1 MSGTD
6 SSARRDVDPR
16 RQGQGDVARN
26 ALLKLS
32 SEIVGRAASLA
43 LTLLAVQHLGPRG
56 FGVYSHGLAIGLVI
70 AQVADLGL
78 QVTCAREV
86 AMHGRAARR
95 FVASAFALKFLLCLP
110 VLLILLPLAATRTAE
125 LRSTYLWLG
134 LAMLA
139 QTFIEFA
146 AHVFRGQQQI
156 GREARLLAGARIVML
171 VVGAAVLSQSTE
183 LSAFALAILLSTA
196 LFGALAIRELRR
208 DQWLAPAGR
217 SEAYQPILMKV
228 LRQALPLGIA
238 TVISITY
245 TRTAI
250 LLLDYLLDEQAVAQY
265 SAAFRLVEP
274 LQIVPAAV
282 MAAVFPA
289 YARALTEDPR
299 RAKWLGLAS
308 TVLLASLGAALGL
321 ILWLG
326 APWIVAVLFPDS
338 MADSA
343 GVLRVLGLALAP
355 TFANYVL
362 THLLIARGQTHFNLL
377 FVLLMFIVHLGVSWW
392 LIPEHGATGAAISV
406 VVAEL
411 GLTLFCASTLA
422 WMPWADEAPR
432 RATGYE

>member
-1 MSGTD
+1 M
-6 SSARRDVDPR
+6 
-16 RQGQGDVARN
+16 
-26 ALLKLS
+26 
-32 SEIVGRAASLA
+32 
-43 LTLLAVQHLGPRG
+43 AVQHLGPHG

-86 AMHGRAARR
+86 AVHGRSARG
-95 FVASAFALKFLLCLP
+95 FVASAFALKCLLCLP
-110 VLLILLPLAATRTAE
+110 VLLLLLPLVATRTAE

-146 AHVFRGQQQI
+146 AHVFRGRQQI
-156 GREARLLAGARIVML
+156 DREARLLAGARILML
-171 VVGAAVLSQSTE
+171 IVGAAVLSQSTE

-196 LFGALAIRELRR
+196 FFGARAIRQLQQ
-208 DQWLAPAGR
+208 DQWLGAAGE
-217 SEAYQPILMKV
+217 SGAYQPATMKV

-245 TRTAI
+245 TRSAI

-308 TVLLASLGAALGL
+308 TALMASLGAALGL

-355 TFANYVL
+355 IFTNYVL

-377 FVLLMFIVHLGVSWW
+377 FVLLMFIVHLGVSWR
-392 LIPEHGATGAAISV
+392 LIPEYGATGAAISV

-411 GLTLFCASTLA
+411 GLTLVCAATLA
-422 WMPWADEAPR
+422 WISAAIGTTH
-432 RATGYE
+432 RATGHE